1 MKKLYKS
8 VKVKLNSNC
17 ITEIWTLCGYFVTWT
32 RELTVLMASNSC
44 FDWVARY
51 ISRMGWDA
59 SSVLFMG
66 SLRYPK
72 PLSGFLCSFSD
83 GTYGL
88 PLRSS
93 ALSKS
98 CQSLTDWLANPPR
111 SPLSSA
117 CREPPSLSFCSAPP
131 APGIWQASSCGPPP
145 CVFPSLVE
153 SEKMITSGRSHV
165 CIMWLGNFGQSA
177 QVLSLVW
184 NKSSLQPWRKGWFSF
199 WGGVG

>member
-32 RELTVLMASNSC
+32 RELTVLMASNWSY

-51 ISRMGWDA
+51 ISRMDWDA
-59 SSVLFMG
+59 SSVMFMG

-98 CQSLTDWLANPPR
+98 CQSLTDWLANPPAAHFHQLAE
-111 SPLSSA
+111 SPPVSA
-117 CREPPSLSFCSAPP
+117 SAVLHQLLVFGKLLLVGLLHVFFPAWWSLRR
-131 APGIWQASSCGPPP
+131 W
-145 CVFPSLVE
+145 
-153 SEKMITSGRSHV
+153 SH
-165 CIMWLGNFGQSA
+165 L
-177 QVLSLVW
+177 
-184 NKSSLQPWRKGWFSF
+184 
-199 WGGVG
+199 GGVTCALCD